1 MRETISRTHRCIHE
15 GVSNSR
21 FEERCNQ
28 TLLTCTRNFILFS
41 LILQVIRKKCEYT
54 HKSTLHKTRTC
65 GRDLNHFFYGGKSI
79 HYNLKLV
86 TPNDPSHALDKLA
99 QVSAKPSL
107 VHSIDLGV

>member
-41 LILQVIRKKCEYT
+41 LIFRVIRKKCEYT
-54 HKSTLHKTRTC
+54 HKSTLHKARTY
-65 GRDLNHFFYGGKSI
+65 GRLIIFFMEGNLSI
-79 HYNLKLV
+79 
-86 TPNDPSHALDKLA
+86 
-99 QVSAKPSL
+99 
-107 VHSIDLGV
+107 II

>member
-41 LILQVIRKKCEYT
+41 LIFRVLER
-54 HKSTLHKTRTC
+54 SANTRTKVLYT
-65 GRDLNHFFYGGKSI
+65 RRAHMVDLNHFFYGGKSI
-79 HYNLKLV
+79 HYNLKLI